1 MKIALIAGE
10 PSGDKLGA
18 ALIDG
23 LDAILEQPAD
33 FIGVAGPRMITRGMD
48 SLFAMQELSVMGIVE
63 ILKQY
68 PRLKRRLDETADY
81 IIAQNPDVLI
91 TIDAPE
97 FSLRLAKIIHAKSDI
112 PTVHYVAPTVWAWRP
127 KRADKMAQFIDHVL
141 ALFPFEPPLMQRAGM
156 SCDFVGHP
164 VVTDPIATNE
174 EVAAFRDDF
183 GIGDAPLVLIL
194 PGSRNN
200 EISKLMAPFGET
212 LALARQTMP
221 DLQCVLPAAPHV
233 VGAVQEAVQNWPI
246 RPIVLDHRELGETTY
261 EVAKRAAFRAADVAL
276 AASGTVSLELAA
288 NDTPMVIAYDMG
300 WLSRQIIGRMLITDT
315 VTLVNLV
322 TDTRVIP
329 EFIGKNCRADLIA
342 PALLESLIAPQGQLR
357 ALRDTMDKLGRGATS
372 PGTQAAGSVIRFL
385 NGAQRAGK
393 AS

>member
-1 MKIALIAGE
+1 MKIALITGE
-10 PSGDKLGA
+10 ASGDKLGA

-23 LDAILEQPAD
+23 FDAILEQPAD
-33 FIGVAGPRMITRGMD
+33 FIGVAGPRMMSRGMD

-63 ILKQY
+63 ILNQY
-68 PRLKRRLDETADY
+68 PRLKRRLNETADY

-97 FSLRLAKIIHAKSDI
+97 FSLRLAKIIHAKSDV

-141 ALFPFEPPLMQRAGM
+141 ALFPFEPPLMQCAGM

-164 VVTDPIATNE
+164 VVTDPIATDGE
-174 EVAAFRDDF
+174 AVAFRDDF
-183 GIGDAPLVLIL
+183 GIGDAPLALIL
-194 PGSRNN
+194 PGSRNS

-212 LALARQTMP
+212 LALARQSMP

-246 RPIVLDHRELGETTY
+246 RPIVLDHREMGETTY

-322 TDTRVIP
+322 TETRVIP

-342 PALLESLIAPQGQLR
+342 PALVETLNTPQGQLG
-357 ALRDTMDKLGRGATS
+357 ALRDTMDKLGKGAPA

-385 NGAQRAGK
+385 NGA
-393 AS
+393 

>member
-10 PSGDKLGA
+10 ASGDKLGA

-23 LDAILEQPAD
+23 FDAILDQPAD
-33 FIGVAGPRMITRGMD
+33 FIGVAGPRMMARGMD

-68 PRLKRRLDETADY
+68 PRLKRRLNETADY

-141 ALFPFEPPLMQRAGM
+141 ALFPFEPPLMQCAGM

-164 VVTDPIATNE
+164 VVTDPIATGE
-174 EVAAFRDDF
+174 EAVAFRDDF
-183 GIGDAPLVLIL
+183 GIGDAPLALIL
-194 PGSRNN
+194 PGSRNS
-200 EISKLMAPFGET
+200 EVSKLMVPFGET

-221 DLQCVLPAAPHV
+221 DLQCFLPAAPHV

-246 RPIVLDHRELGETTY
+246 RPIVLDHRELGETAY
-261 EVAKRAAFRAADVAL
+261 DAAKRAAFRAADVAL

-288 NDTPMVIAYDMG
+288 NDTPMVIAYDMV

-342 PALLESLIAPQGQLR
+342 PALVATLNAPQGQLG
-357 ALRDTMDKLGRGATS
+357 ALRNTMDKLGRGATS
-372 PGTQAAGSVIRFL
+372 PGTQAARSVIRFL
-385 NGAQRAGK
+385 NRA
-393 AS
+393 

>member
-10 PSGDKLGA
+10 SSGDKLGA

-97 FSLRLAKIIHAKSDI
+97 FSLRLAKIIHSKSDI

-127 KRADKMAQFIDHVL
+127 KRADKMVHFIDHVL

-357 ALRDTMDKLGRGATS
+357 ALRDTMDKLGRGAPS

-385 NGAQRAGK
+385 NGTQRAGK

>member
-33 FIGVAGPRMITRGMD
+33 FIGVAGPRMMKRGMD

-97 FSLRLAKIIHAKSDI
+97 FSLRLAKIIHSKSDI

-127 KRADKMAQFIDHVL
+127 KRADKMAHFIDHVL

-357 ALRDTMDKLGRGATS
+357 ALRDTMDKLGRGAPS

-385 NGAQRAGK
+385 NGTQRAGK

>member
-33 FIGVAGPRMITRGMD
+33 FIGVAGPRMMKRGMD

-68 PRLKRRLDETADY
+68 PRLKRRLKETADY

-97 FSLRLAKIIHAKSDI
+97 FSLRLAEIIHAKSDI

-127 KRADKMAQFIDHVL
+127 KRADKMAHFIDHVL

-174 EVAAFRDDF
+174 EVAAFRDEF
-183 GIGDAPLVLIL
+183 EIGDAPLVLIL

-342 PALLESLIAPQGQLR
+342 PALLESLIAPQGQLG
-357 ALRDTMDKLGRGATS
+357 ALRDTMDKLGRGAQS

>member
-10 PSGDKLGA
+10 SSGDKLGA

-33 FIGVAGPRMITRGMD
+33 FIGVAGPRMMKRGMD

-97 FSLRLAKIIHAKSDI
+97 FSLRLAKIIHSKSDI

-127 KRADKMAQFIDHVL
+127 KRADKMAHFIDHVL

-200 EISKLMAPFGET
+200 EVSKLMAPFGET

-385 NGAQRAGK
+385 DGAQRAGK

>member
-23 LDAILEQPAD
+23 LNAILEQPAD
-33 FIGVAGPRMITRGMD
+33 FIGVAGPRMMKRGMD

-68 PRLKRRLDETADY
+68 PRLKRRLNETADY

-97 FSLRLAKIIHAKSDI
+97 FSLRLAKIIHSKSDI

-127 KRADKMAQFIDHVL
+127 KRADKMAHFIDHVL

-357 ALRDTMDKLGRGATS
+357 ALRDTMDKLGRGAPS

-385 NGAQRAGK
+385 NGTQRAGK

>member
-10 PSGDKLGA
+10 SSGDKLGA

-68 PRLKRRLDETADY
+68 PRLKRRLNETADY

-97 FSLRLAKIIHAKSDI
+97 FSLRLAKIIHSKSDI

-127 KRADKMAQFIDHVL
+127 KRADKMAHFIDHVL

-246 RPIVLDHRELGETTY
+246 RPIVLDHRELGEATY

-385 NGAQRAGK
+385 NGTQRAGK

>member
-23 LDAILEQPAD
+23 FDAILEQPAD
-33 FIGVAGPRMITRGMD
+33 FIGVAGPRMMARGMD

-63 ILKQY
+63 ILRQY
-68 PRLKRRLDETADY
+68 PRLKRRLNETADY

-233 VGAVQEAVQNWPI
+233 VSAVQEAVQNWPI

-342 PALLESLIAPQGQLR
+342 PALLETLHAPQGQLG
-357 ALRDTMDKLGRGATS
+357 ALRDTMDKLGRGAPS

-385 NGAQRAGK
+385 NGA
-393 AS
+393 

>member
-23 LDAILEQPAD
+23 LNAILEQPAD
-33 FIGVAGPRMITRGMD
+33 FIGVAGPRMMKRGMD

-68 PRLKRRLDETADY
+68 PRLKRRLNETADY

-127 KRADKMAQFIDHVL
+127 KRADKMAHFIDHVL

-233 VGAVQEAVQNWPI
+233 VSAVQEAVQNWPI

-357 ALRDTMDKLGRGATS
+357 ALRDTMDKLGRGAPS

-385 NGAQRAGK
+385 NGTQRAGK

>member
-10 PSGDKLGA
+10 ASGDKLGA

-23 LDAILEQPAD
+23 FDAILEHPAD
-33 FIGVAGPRMITRGMD
+33 FIGVAGPRMMARGMD

-97 FSLRLAKIIHAKSDI
+97 FSLRLAKIIHSKSDI

-127 KRADKMAQFIDHVL
+127 KRADKMAHFIDHVL

-357 ALRDTMDKLGRGATS
+357 ALRDTMDKLGRGAPS

-385 NGAQRAGK
+385 NGTQRAGK

>member
-10 PSGDKLGA
+10 SSGDKLGA

-33 FIGVAGPRMITRGMD
+33 FIGVAGPRMMARGMD

-97 FSLRLAKIIHAKSDI
+97 FSLRLAKIIHSKSDI

-127 KRADKMAQFIDHVL
+127 KRADKMAHFIDHVL

-357 ALRDTMDKLGRGATS
+357 ALRDTMDKLGRGAPS

>member
-10 PSGDKLGA
+10 ASGDKLGA

-23 LDAILEQPAD
+23 FDAILEQPAD
-33 FIGVAGPRMITRGMD
+33 FIGVAGPRMMARGMD

-68 PRLKRRLDETADY
+68 PRLKRRLNETADY

-164 VVTDPIATNE
+164 VVTDPIATDE

-183 GIGDAPLVLIL
+183 GIGDAPLALIL
-194 PGSRNN
+194 PGSRNS

-221 DLQCVLPAAPHV
+221 DLQCALPAAPHV
-233 VGAVQEAVQNWPI
+233 VGVVQEAVQNWPI

-357 ALRDTMDKLGRGATS
+357 ALRDTMDKLGRGAPS

>member
-23 LDAILEQPAD
+23 LNAILEQPAD
-33 FIGVAGPRMITRGMD
+33 FIGVAGPRMMKRGMD

-97 FSLRLAKIIHAKSDI
+97 FSLRLAKIIHSKSDI

-127 KRADKMAQFIDHVL
+127 KRADKMAHFIDHVL

-200 EISKLMAPFGET
+200 EISKLMTPFGET

-233 VGAVQEAVQNWPI
+233 VSAVQEAVQNWPI

-357 ALRDTMDKLGRGATS
+357 ALRDTMDKLGRGAPS

-385 NGAQRAGK
+385 NGTQRAGK

>member
-10 PSGDKLGA
+10 ASGDKLGA

-23 LDAILEQPAD
+23 FDAILEQPAD
-33 FIGVAGPRMITRGMD
+33 FIGVAGPRMMARGMD

-68 PRLKRRLDETADY
+68 PRLKRRLNETADY

-156 SCDFVGHP
+156 PCDFVGHP
-164 VVTDPIATNE
+164 VVTDPIATHE
-174 EVAAFRDDF
+174 EAVAFRDDF
-183 GIGDAPLVLIL
+183 GIGDAPLALIL
-194 PGSRNN
+194 PGSRNS
-200 EISKLMAPFGET
+200 EVSKLMVPFGET

-221 DLQCVLPAAPHV
+221 DLQCFLPAAPHV

-246 RPIVLDHRELGETTY
+246 RPIVLDHRELGETAY
-261 EVAKRAAFRAADVAL
+261 DAAKRAAFRAADVAL

-288 NDTPMVIAYDMG
+288 NDTPMVIAYDMV

-342 PALLESLIAPQGQLR
+342 PALVATLNAPQGQLG
-357 ALRDTMDKLGRGATS
+357 ALRNTMDKLGRGATS
-372 PGTQAAGSVIRFL
+372 PGTQAARSVIRFL
-385 NGAQRAGK
+385 NRA
-393 AS
+393 

>member
-10 PSGDKLGA
+10 SSGDKLGA

-33 FIGVAGPRMITRGMD
+33 FIGVAGPHMITRGMD

-68 PRLKRRLDETADY
+68 PRLKWRLNETADY

-97 FSLRLAKIIHAKSDI
+97 FSLRLAKIIHSKSDI

-127 KRADKMAQFIDHVL
+127 KRADKMAHFIDHVL

-357 ALRDTMDKLGRGATS
+357 ALRDTMDKLGRGAPS

-385 NGAQRAGK
+385 NEA
-393 AS
+393 

>member
-10 PSGDKLGA
+10 ASGDKLGA

-23 LDAILEQPAD
+23 FDAILEQPAD
-33 FIGVAGPRMITRGMD
+33 FIGVAGPRMMARGMD

-68 PRLKRRLDETADY
+68 PRLKRRLNETADY

-97 FSLRLAKIIHAKSDI
+97 FSLRLAKIIHTKSDI

-164 VVTDPIATNE
+164 VVTDPIATDE
-174 EVAAFRDDF
+174 ESAAFRDDF

-194 PGSRNN
+194 PGSRNS
-200 EISKLMAPFGET
+200 EISKLMTPFGET
-212 LALARQTMP
+212 LAIARQTMP

-246 RPIVLDHRELGETTY
+246 RPIVLDHRELGETAY
-261 EVAKRAAFRAADVAL
+261 DVAKRAAFRAADVAL

-329 EFIGKNCRADLIA
+329 EFIGTNCRANLIA
-342 PALLESLIAPQGQLR
+342 PALLETLNAPQGQLG
-357 ALRDTMDKLGRGATS
+357 ALRDTMDKLGRGAPS
-372 PGTQAAGSVIRFL
+372 PGVQAAGSVIRFL
-385 NGAQRAGK
+385 NGA
-393 AS
+393 

>member
-10 PSGDKLGA
+10 ASGDKLGA

-23 LDAILEQPAD
+23 FNAILQQPSD
-33 FIGVAGPRMITRGMD
+33 FIGVAGPRMMKRGMD
-48 SLFAMQELSVMGIVE
+48 SLFSMQELSVMGIVE

-68 PRLKRRLDETADY
+68 PRLKRRLNETADY

-127 KRADKMAQFIDHVL
+127 KRADKIAQFIDHVL

-233 VGAVQEAVQNWPI
+233 VSAVQEAVQNWPI

-342 PALLESLIAPQGQLR
+342 PALLESLIAPQGQLG
-357 ALRDTMDKLGRGATS
+357 ALRDTMDKLGRGAPS

-385 NGAQRAGK
+385 NGTQRAGK

>member
-10 PSGDKLGA
+10 SSGDKLGA

-97 FSLRLAKIIHAKSDI
+97 FSLRLAKIIHSKSDI

-127 KRADKMAQFIDHVL
+127 KRADKMAHFIDHVL

-233 VGAVQEAVQNWPI
+233 VGAVQDAVQNWPI

-342 PALLESLIAPQGQLR
+342 PALLESLIAPQGQLG
-357 ALRDTMDKLGRGATS
+357 ALRDTMDKLGRGAPS

-385 NGAQRAGK
+385 NEA
-393 AS
+393 

>member
-10 PSGDKLGA
+10 SSGDKLGA

-97 FSLRLAKIIHAKSDI
+97 FSLRLAKIIHSKSDI

-127 KRADKMAQFIDHVL
+127 KRADKMAHFIVHVL

-357 ALRDTMDKLGRGATS
+357 ALRDTMDKLGRGAPS

>member
-10 PSGDKLGA
+10 ASGDKLGA

-23 LDAILEQPAD
+23 FDAILEQPAD
-33 FIGVAGPRMITRGMD
+33 FIGVAGPRMMARGMD

-68 PRLKRRLDETADY
+68 PRLKRRLNETADY

-97 FSLRLAKIIHAKSDI
+97 FSLRLSKIIHAKSDI

-174 EVAAFRDDF
+174 KAAEFRDDF

-194 PGSRNN
+194 PGSRNS

-342 PALLESLIAPQGQLR
+342 PALLETLNAPQGQLG
-357 ALRDTMDKLGRGATS
+357 ALRDTMDKLGRGAPS
-372 PGTQAAGSVIRFL
+372 PGTQAAGAVIRFL
-385 NGAQRAGK
+385 NGA
-393 AS
+393 

>member
-10 PSGDKLGA
+10 ASGDKLGA

-23 LDAILEQPAD
+23 FNAILQQPSD
-33 FIGVAGPRMITRGMD
+33 FIGVAGPRMMKRGMD
-48 SLFAMQELSVMGIVE
+48 SLFSMQELSVMGIVE

-68 PRLKRRLDETADY
+68 PRLKRRLNETADY

-342 PALLESLIAPQGQLR
+342 PALLESLIAPQGQLG
-357 ALRDTMDKLGRGATS
+357 ALRDTMDKLGRGAPS

-385 NGAQRAGK
+385 NEA
-393 AS
+393 

>member
-10 PSGDKLGA
+10 SSGDKLGA

-33 FIGVAGPRMITRGMD
+33 FIGVAGPRMMKRGMD

-97 FSLRLAKIIHAKSDI
+97 FSLRLAKIIHSKSDI

-127 KRADKMAQFIDHVL
+127 KRADKMAHFIDHVL

-357 ALRDTMDKLGRGATS
+357 ALRDTMDKLGRGAPS

-385 NGAQRAGK
+385 NGTQRAGK

>member
-10 PSGDKLGA
+10 SSGDKLGA

-97 FSLRLAKIIHAKSDI
+97 FSLRLAKIIHSKSDI

-127 KRADKMAQFIDHVL
+127 KRADKMAHFIDHVL

-246 RPIVLDHRELGETTY
+246 RPIVLDHRELGEATY

-357 ALRDTMDKLGRGATS
+357 ALRDTMDKLGRGAPS

-385 NGAQRAGK
+385 NGTQRAGK

>member
-10 PSGDKLGA
+10 SSGDKLGA

-33 FIGVAGPRMITRGMD
+33 FIGVAGPRMMKRGMD

-97 FSLRLAKIIHAKSDI
+97 FSLRLAKIIHSKSDI

-127 KRADKMAQFIDHVL
+127 KRADKMAHFIDHVL

-200 EISKLMAPFGET
+200 EVSKLMAPFGET

>member
-10 PSGDKLGA
+10 ASGDKLGA

-23 LDAILEQPAD
+23 FDAILDQPAD
-33 FIGVAGPRMITRGMD
+33 FIGVAGPRMMKRGMD

-127 KRADKMAQFIDHVL
+127 KRADKMAHFIDHVL

-164 VVTDPIATNE
+164 VVTDQIATDE
-174 EVAAFRDDF
+174 EADAFRDEF
-183 GIGDAPLVLIL
+183 GIGDAPLAMIL
-194 PGSRNN
+194 PGSRNS

-212 LALARQTMP
+212 LAMARQTML

-357 ALRDTMDKLGRGATS
+357 ALRDTMDKLGRGAPS

-385 NGAQRAGK
+385 NGTQRAGK

>member
-23 LDAILEQPAD
+23 LNAILEQPAD
-33 FIGVAGPRMITRGMD
+33 FIGVAGPRMMKRGMD

-68 PRLKRRLDETADY
+68 PRLKRRLNETADY

-342 PALLESLIAPQGQLR
+342 PALLESLIAPQGQLG
-357 ALRDTMDKLGRGATS
+357 ALRDTMDKLGRGAPS

>member
-1 MKIALIAGE
+1 MKIALIVGE
-10 PSGDKLGA
+10 ASGDKLGG

-23 LDAILEQPAD
+23 FDALLEQPAD
-33 FIGVAGPRMITRGMD
+33 FIGIAGPQMMARGME
-48 SLFAMQELSVMGIVE
+48 SLFPMQELSVMGIVE
-63 ILKQY
+63 ILKKY
-68 PRLKRRLDETADY
+68 PCLKQRLNETADY

-97 FSLRLAKIIHAKSDI
+97 FCLRLAKIIHAKTDI

-141 ALFPFEPPLMQRAGM
+141 ALFPFEPPFMQRAGM

-164 VVTDPIATNE
+164 VVTDQIATDE
-174 EVAAFRDDF
+174 DVIAFRNDW
-183 GIGDAPLVLIL
+183 GIGNAPLVLIL
-194 PGSRNN
+194 PGSR
-200 EISKLMAPFGET
+200 ISEVAKLMVPFGET
-212 LALARQTMP
+212 MALALQSMP

-246 RPIVLDHRELGETTY
+246 RPIVLDHRVLGEVAY
-261 EVAKRAAFRAADVAL
+261 EAAKRAAFRAADVAL

-300 WLSRQIIGRMLITDT
+300 WVSRQIIGRMLITDS

-329 EFIGKNCRADLIA
+329 EFLGKSCRADIIA
-342 PALLESLIAPQGQLR
+342 PALLETLNEPQGQLR
-357 ALRDTMDKLGRGATS
+357 ALRDTMDKLGRGAPAPS
-372 PGTQAAGSVIRFL
+372 VQAAGSVIRFL
-385 NGAQRAGK
+385 SDSQRAGK

>member
-10 PSGDKLGA
+10 SSGDKLGA

-261 EVAKRAAFRAADVAL
+261 EVTKRAAFRAADVAL

-385 NGAQRAGK
+385 NGTQRAGK

>member
-10 PSGDKLGA
+10 SSGDKLGA

-33 FIGVAGPRMITRGMD
+33 FIGVAGPCMMKRGTY
-48 SLFAMQELSVMGIVE
+48 SLFAMQELSVMGILE

-97 FSLRLAKIIHAKSDI
+97 FSLRLAKIIHSKSDI

-127 KRADKMAQFIDHVL
+127 KRADKMAHFIDHVL

-357 ALRDTMDKLGRGATS
+357 ALRDTMDKLGRGAPS

-385 NGAQRAGK
+385 NGTQRAGK